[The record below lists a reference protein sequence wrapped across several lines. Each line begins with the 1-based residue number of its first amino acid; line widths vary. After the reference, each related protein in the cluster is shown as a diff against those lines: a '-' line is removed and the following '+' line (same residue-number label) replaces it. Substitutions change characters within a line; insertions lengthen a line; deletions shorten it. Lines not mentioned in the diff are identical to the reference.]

1 MTEPANE
8 QPGNGLRR
16 VLEASAIETEHQ
28 MARLRVGIGVL
39 AIAISPYLV
48 AMELLELQLEPLP
61 YLAFILGYLIYALVY
76 LFWAPYR
83 RFRLV
88 TAARMAVLIDYAAVT
103 VVLLNSG
110 GLESPFWAL
119 WATVALTY
127 VIRFRFGLREGV
139 ITALLF
145 IATVE
150 LCRRIVPG
158 TSLSMLAVLVGV
170 GFSLVVL
177 IAGGL
182 LMVRSE
188 REAIRKAR
196 TAEYETIHRLVNT
209 IQHAVNNPLAVISG
223 NLQLLKRHQV
233 GEKEQQYIAA
243 AQEALQGIESAIN
256 RLHELEEE
264 RLVVGEGP
272 LSQYS
277 LENWYELRSDPLPEP
292 GAVPGPPPYPGAGS
306 ETDRGTESTGSSPTD
321 SLPDDQG
328 NAEST

>member
-1 MTEPANE
+1 MESTNVP
-8 QPGNGLRR
+8 PDTGLRR

-48 AMELLELQLEPLP
+48 AMELLDLRMAPLP
-61 YLAFILGYLIYALVY
+61 YLAFILGYLIYALLY
-76 LFWAPYR
+76 FFWAPYR

-88 TAARMAVLIDYAAVT
+88 TVARTAVLIDYAAVT
-103 VVLLNSG
+103 VVLFNSG

-127 VIRFRFGLREGV
+127 VIRFRFGLREGIV
-139 ITALLF
+139 MALLF
-145 IATVE
+145 LATVE
-150 LCRRIVPG
+150 LCRRIDPE
-158 TSLSMLAVLVGV
+158 TTLSILAVLVGV

-177 IAGGL
+177 IAGGI

-188 REAIRKAR
+188 REAVRKAR

-223 NLQLLKRHQV
+223 NLQLLKRHQT
-233 GEKEQQYIAA
+233 GEKEQQYISAA
-243 AQEALQGIESAIN
+243 LEALQGIESAVN

-277 LENWYELRSDPLPEP
+277 LENWYELRSEPPVEP
-292 GAVPGPPPYPGAGS
+292 GSVPGPPAYPGAGS
-306 ETDRGTESTGSSPTD
+306 ETDRGTESAGSSPTD

-328 NAEST
+328 NANTT